1 MPQEHCASGDGPEN
15 DQIENDVTFTE
26 SENNFKVEV
35 KNNDIDKTGKFNK
48 FDEQMD
54 SHEKNH
60 AEGNDLNGATDSEVT
75 QTPCTDEPSMKILES
90 SQANST
96 ASEVFVRHS
105 CDPVLSGKVEF
116 QHERT
121 VGQQESR
128 ETARDALD
136 EKPSSLHDEPGA
148 QNGTDITD
156 HHLSYTED
164 YAHIDTIDFDTRLFD
179 DKIES
184 IDCDICFVEGKLV
197 FPTSYCYV
205 CQIYLCG
212 SCYRF
217 HSKIPG
223 TCNHSVVH
231 RNDLIKSTFKQPT
244 TYEEEKRTAGIF
256 FFHPKNIISQTVV
269 IISQRKGL
277 WELSHTICFS
287 IFYVQI
293 R

>member
-1 MPQEHCASGDGPEN
+1 MSTVETDDSLRDMPQEHCASGNGPEN

-26 SENNFKVEV
+26 SENNFEVEV

-48 FDEQMD
+48 PDKQMD
-54 SHEKNH
+54 SHEKNR

-75 QTPCTDEPSMKILES
+75 QHPGKDEPSMKIS
-90 SQANST
+90 KHSQANST

-105 CDPVLSGKVEF
+105 CVPVLSGKAEF

-121 VGQQESR
+121 VDQQESR

-136 EKPSSLHDEPGA
+136 EKPSCLPDEPVT
-148 QNGTDITD
+148 QNGNEITD
-156 HHLSYTED
+156 HHLSYTDDITKD
-164 YAHIDTIDFDTRLFD
+164 YAHIDTIDFDNRLFD

-197 FPTSYCYV
+197 IPTSYCYV

-244 TYEEEKRTAGIF
+244 TSEEEKRTAGIF
-256 FFHPKNIISQTVV
+256 ISIPKT
-269 IISQRKGL
+269 
-277 WELSHTICFS
+277 LS
-287 IFYVQI
+287 VKPW
-293 R
+293 